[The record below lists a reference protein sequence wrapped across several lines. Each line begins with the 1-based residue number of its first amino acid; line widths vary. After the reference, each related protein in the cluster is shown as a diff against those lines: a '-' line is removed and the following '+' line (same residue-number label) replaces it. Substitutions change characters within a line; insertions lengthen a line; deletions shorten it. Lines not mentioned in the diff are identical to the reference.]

1 MQRYRMS
8 DRARRSFPLLLAG
21 GIAAV
26 IIGLSIFLIILPIN
40 RPGVLLYGLDEREA
54 RAIAGLL
61 GGVDGVRIVSQADGA
76 APRVA
81 GNDLMVF
88 RAGTARASSAVESA
102 PLPSSLLE
110 STVPSLR
117 RSVAS
122 GGGYVAMPIFLDHYE
137 LAWDTDRLSSLG
149 FSGVS
154 SLSGMERAM
163 RAWTDRARGT
173 SDIRERTST
182 AFIAA
187 GGDDENL
194 LLLLSAL
201 CVAEGGPGA
210 YRAVSEALMSGT
222 GLAGLEGM
230 VIALDTEGKAIT
242 FGALLDRLSA
252 WRRAGYMHPE
262 WTSFTEGDVRS
273 FMENGQALMSAHTL
287 SFHRSVDYKAISRY
301 SSGRFPGSGDA
312 SGTAIVAPLTLA
324 AIVGKPS
331 RMERS
336 MAMMRALANP
346 AAAREAAIV
355 TGRATTLAASPAPDV
370 QAADA
375 LAFAAAADTVVAG
388 WYRDAFRDATGAH
401 RFAEEVR
408 NALRR

>member
-1 MQRYRMS
+1 MS

-312 SGTAIVAPLTLA
+312 SGTAIVARGAPDSPYTRRP
-324 AIVGKPS
+324 GP
-331 RMERS
+331 
-336 MAMMRALANP
+336 
-346 AAAREAAIV
+346 
-355 TGRATTLAASPAPDV
+355 SPAQRSID
-370 QAADA
+370 AAHASATAIA
-375 LAFAAAADTVVAG
+375 LLIRLGRKRRPAPSPGDGRSDGSSFQGPLSISCRRTSRRPRAAAATCPPERSAG
-388 WYRDAFRDATGAH
+388 
-401 RFAEEVR
+401 
-408 NALRR
+408 